1 MSSKEALEELF
12 GEARVPKGAP
22 RLSQN
27 GPEGALGS
35 PNGVEVINCRRS
47 RDFKIVQKQLVFVAF
62 LERRVRWRGRG
73 RPKKRKSEGRQVEGT
88 RWAVL
93 GRHWWT

>member
-1 MSSKEALEELF
+1 MSSKEAMEEPF
-12 GEARVPKGAP
+12 GEARAPKGAP

-35 PNGVEVINCRRS
+35 PNGAEVINCRRS
-47 RDFKIVQKQLVFVAF
+47 RDFKFVQKQLVFVAF

-73 RPKKRKSEGRQVEGT
+73 RPKEQKSEGRQVEGR

-93 GRHWWT
+93 GRPSWT

>member
-1 MSSKEALEELF
+1 MSSKEGLEELF
-12 GEARVPKGAP
+12 GEARAPKGAP
-22 RLSQN
+22 RLSHN

-35 PNGVEVINCRRS
+35 PNGVEVIKCRRS

-73 RPKKRKSEGRQVEGT
+73 RPKEQKSEGRQVEGR
-88 RWAVL
+88 RWVVL
-93 GRHWWT
+93 GRPSWT